1 MDTLFSSGASL
12 VDTVLQS
19 TTGGSVVVWSA
30 DPQAY
35 ASDHERA
42 TRSNFA
48 ERLAALKQF
57 RFTGEFDA
65 ARAHE
70 GTPLYFVPSDTIA
83 STQLARSLGIST
95 PHDLFG
101 GVVPYPFVATKA
113 ITHPLV
119 GRAAVCPEGWA
130 PGFAAAVGDAV
141 LDGFSA
147 FTLEDARWAGRQ
159 LLDRGAV
166 RIKPVCAT
174 GGRGQSVA
182 PDAEALD
189 RCLSAMDESEI
200 GLHGVVIEQNLTQ
213 PETFSVGQ
221 VLVDQMLVSY
231 YGRQRMTTDNAGQQV
246 YGGSDLTLVRGDF
259 DALLAS
265 TQPAPALR
273 LAIDQARRYH
283 RAVIESY
290 PGFFASRVN
299 YDVAQGATPDGQWR
313 SGVLEQSW
321 RVGGATGAEMVA
333 LECFWRDP
341 VLERVRVSCFEAYGS
356 APDVPAGAS
365 VHYQGV
371 DRQIGPLAKYAL
383 FRPYDSDPT

>member
-1 MDTLFSSGASL
+1 MDTLFGAGAAL
-12 VDTVLQS
+12 VDTVLNS
-19 TTGGSVVVWSA
+19 TGGSVVVWSA
-30 DPQAY
+30 DPGAY

-57 RFTGEFDA
+57 RYAGEYDA
-65 ARAHE
+65 ARGHQ

-101 GVVPYPFVATKA
+101 GVVPHPFVATKA

-119 GRAAVCPEGWA
+119 GRAAVCPEGWE
-130 PGFAAAVGDAV
+130 PGFAAAVADAV
-141 LDGFSA
+141 LDGFTA
-147 FTLEDARWAGRQ
+147 FSLEDARFAGRR
-159 LLDRGAV
+159 LLDRGAARV
-166 RIKPVCAT
+166 KPVCAT
-174 GGRGQSVA
+174 GGRGQTVVQ
-182 PDAEALD
+182 DAGALD
-189 RCLSAMDESEI
+189 RCLAAMDESGI
-200 GLHGVVIEQNLTQ
+200 ALHGVTLEQNLAR

-221 VLVDQMLVSY
+221 VLVDQMIVSY
-231 YGRQRMTTDNAGQQV
+231 YGRQRMTRDNAGQSV

-259 DALLAS
+259 DALLALTS
-265 TQPAPALR
+265 PPPPLR

-283 RAVIESY
+283 RAVIDCY

-299 YDVAQGATPDGQWR
+299 YDVAQGEAADGGWR

-341 VLERVRVSCFEAYGS
+341 VLERVRVSCFEAYGES
-356 APDVPAGAS
+356 PVLPEGAT
-365 VHYQGV
+365 VHYRGV
-371 DRQIGPLAKYAL
+371 DRQIGPLTKYAM
-383 FRPYDSDPT
+383 FQPYASDET

>member
-1 MDTLFSSGASL
+1 MDTLFGAGAAL

-19 TTGGSVVVWSA
+19 TGGSVVVWSA
-30 DPQAY
+30 DPRSY

-83 STQLARSLGIST
+83 STQLARSLGISR

-119 GRAAVCPEGWA
+119 GRAAVCPEGWEA
-130 PGFAAAVGDAV
+130 GFAAAVADAV

-159 LLDRGAV
+159 LLDQGAV
-166 RIKPVCAT
+166 RVKPVCAT

-182 PDAEALD
+182 ADVEALD
-189 RCLSAMDESEI
+189 RCLAAMDESEI

-221 VLVDQMLVSY
+221 LLIDQMLVSY

-246 YGGSDLTLVRGDF
+246 YGGSDLTLVRGNF
-259 DALLAS
+259 DALLAT
-265 TQPAPALR
+265 TQPMPALR

-283 RAVIESY
+283 QAVIDGY

-299 YDVAQGATPDGQWR
+299 YDVAQGTAPDGRWR

-341 VLERVRVSCFEAYGS
+341 VLARVRVSCFEAYGD
-356 APDVPAGAS
+356 APDVPAGAT
-365 VHYQGV
+365 VHYRGV
-371 DRQIGPLAKYAL
+371 DRQVGPLTKYAL
-383 FRPYDSDPT
+383 FQPYDSDTT

>member
-1 MDTLFSSGASL
+1 MDTLFGAGAAL
-12 VDTVLQS
+12 VDTVLKS
-19 TTGGSVVVWSA
+19 TGGSVVVWSA

-57 RFTGEFDA
+57 RFAGEYDA
-65 ARAHE
+65 SHAHPPP
-70 GTPLYFVPSDTIA
+70 GAPLYFVPSDTVP

-101 GVVPYPFVATKA
+101 GVVPHPFVATKA

-119 GRAAVCPEGWA
+119 GRAAVCPEGWE
-130 PGFAAAVGDAV
+130 PGFAPAVADAV
-141 LDGFSA
+141 LEGFTA
-147 FTLEDARWAGRQ
+147 FSLEDARWAGRQ
-159 LLDRGAV
+159 LLDQGAARV
-166 RIKPVCAT
+166 KPVRAT
-174 GGRGQSVA
+174 GGRGQTVVH
-182 PDAEALD
+182 DAESLD
-189 RCLSAMDESEI
+189 RCLAALDEAAIASD
-200 GLHGVVIEQNLTQ
+200 GVVLERNLARPRTY
-213 PETFSVGQ
+213 SVGQ
-221 VLVDQMLVSY
+221 VLVDQTLVSY
-231 YGRQRMTTDNAGQQV
+231 HGRQRMTRDNAGQSV

-259 DALLAS
+259 DALLAL
-265 TQPAPALR
+265 TAPPPPVR

-283 RAVIESY
+283 RAVSDCY

-299 YDVAQGATPDGQWR
+299 YDVAQGEAAGAPR

-333 LECFWRDP
+333 LECFRRDP
-341 VLERVRVSCFEAYGS
+341 ALERVRVSCFEAYGES
-356 APDVPAGAS
+356 PEVPEGAT

-371 DRQIGPLAKYAL
+371 DRQIGPLTKYAM
-383 FRPYDSDPT
+383 FRPYASDAT